1 MNFFIVKMEDK
12 ERKVQE
18 KYIELKTLEQHI
30 KELQSQLEMV
40 TNQLFELTVTSNSI
54 GEFSKINSGK
64 EVFVPLSSGI
74 FAKAAIKDT
83 SELLVN
89 VGANI
94 VVKKDIAS
102 TKKLIQDQAEEIKK
116 VQSRMVNELE
126 KIANHAAQLESQ
138 LQSLVSQ
145 QYPEQ

>member
-1 MNFFIVKMEDK
+1 MEDK
-12 ERKVQE
+12 EIKAREMKAQE

-30 KELQSQLEMV
+30 KQLQSQLEMI
-40 TNQLFELTVTSNSI
+40 TDQLIELTVTSNSI
-54 GEFSKINSGK
+54 GEFSRINSGK

-89 VGANI
+89 IGANI
-94 VVKKDIAS
+94 VVNKDIAS
-102 TKKLIQDQAEEIKK
+102 AKKLIQNQAEEIKK
-116 VQSRMVNELE
+116 VQSRMINELE
-126 KIANHAAQLESQ
+126 KMAAHAAQLEAQ

-145 QYPEQ
+145 Q

>member
-1 MNFFIVKMEDK
+1 MTLEIDK
-12 ERKVQE
+12 EKKAQE
-18 KYIELKTLEQHI
+18 KYTELKTLEQHI
-30 KELQSQLEMV
+30 SQLQSQLEMV
-40 TNQLFELTVTSNSI
+40 TNQLIELTMTNNSI

-102 TKKLIQDQAEEIKK
+102 AKKLVQEQAEEIKK
-116 VQSRMVNELE
+116 IQNRMINELE
-126 KIANHAAQLESQ
+126 KMAAHAGQLEAQLQ
-138 LQSLVSQ
+138 GLVS
-145 QYPEQ
+145 